1 MDFLEI
7 RKKARER
14 AAARAAAQPPSAAGP
29 APEPP
34 ADAAPGAA
42 STAAAAL
49 AGRVQAM
56 PEPDPARFTTWRPGE
71 PPPVPID
78 PSALPAAR
86 GRDPAA
92 PASPLLA
99 PLVEARPPS
108 APAARDPL
116 DGFFYRADE
125 EAPELPELGWA
136 ADGAQAPLE
145 PGQVRLDEFLTF
157 ALGDE
162 EYAVPVE
169 RVQEVLRP
177 PPLTEVPR
185 APAPVLGVVTVRGR
199 VVAVIDPRARLGLP
213 APADA
218 GEDAWRLVIVDAG
231 DGPCGFRVDAISS
244 VVRLPAGSL
253 EPCPQ
258 GIGGDAAE
266 CLLGIGRERD
276 RLFTVIDPAA
286 LVRRSLAPP
295 RRAEGGQGGGA

>member
-1 MDFLEI
+1 M
-7 RKKARER
+7 
-14 AAARAAAQPPSAAGP
+14 G
-29 APEPP
+29 
-34 ADAAPGAA
+34 
-42 STAAAAL
+42 
-49 AGRVQAM
+49 
-56 PEPDPARFTTWRPGE
+56 
-71 PPPVPID
+71 
-78 PSALPAAR
+78 
-86 GRDPAA
+86 
-92 PASPLLA
+92 
-99 PLVEARPPS
+99 
-108 APAARDPL
+108 
-116 DGFFYRADE
+116 
-125 EAPELPELGWA
+125 
-136 ADGAQAPLE
+136 
-145 PGQVRLDEFLTF
+145 LDEFLTF

-213 APADA
+213 AAPDA
-218 GEDAWRLVIVDAG
+218 GDDAWRLVIVDAG

>member
-1 MDFLEI
+1 MDFLAI

-14 AAARAAAQPPSAAGP
+14 AAARAAARPASAAELPP
-29 APEPP
+29 APP
-34 ADAAPGAA
+34 ADAADAP
-42 STAAAAL
+42 SAAAVL

-86 GRDPAA
+86 PGPPSAPPPIPA
-92 PASPLLA
+92 PA
-99 PLVEARPPS
+99 VEARPPP

-116 DGFFYRADE
+116 DAFFYRPDE

-136 ADGAQAPLE
+136 AGGAPAPLE
-145 PGQVRLDEFLTF
+145 PGQVSLDEFLTF
-157 ALGDE
+157 ALGAE

-213 APADA
+213 APRDA

-286 LVRRSLAPP
+286 LVRRSLAAP

>member
-1 MDFLEI
+1 MDFLAI

-14 AAARAAAQPPSAAGP
+14 AAARAAAGPTSAAAP

-34 ADAAPGAA
+34 ADAPGGVA
-42 STAAAAL
+42 SAAAVL

-86 GRDPAA
+86 PG
-92 PASPLLA
+92 PASPPPLPA
-99 PLVEARPPS
+99 PAVEVRPPA

-116 DGFFYRADE
+116 DAFFYRPDE

-136 ADGAQAPLE
+136 AGGAPAPLE
-145 PGQVRLDEFLTF
+145 PGQVSLDEFLTF
-157 ALGDE
+157 ALGAE

-213 APADA
+213 APRDT
-218 GEDAWRLVIVDAG
+218 GEDWRLVIVDAG

-253 EPCPQ
+253 EPSPQ

-286 LVRRSLAPP
+286 LVRRSLAAP